1 MTRPAANPENDE
13 SGRAQKSD
21 IEDDENVHGVAL
33 FSLAKNYFRI
43 TRGVPGGG
51 KQMST
56 ETGAA
61 PAHRR
66 KVQESAFNRRN
77 QYSPNQWGHLE
88 QFQVPCQLFINN
100 KLSLSP
106 NATKMLMFLYLRGKG
121 RYKQLQRYATP
132 SGDQNISTVASQEE
146 ISLKTGCARNTLT
159 SVSKELATCGWIE
172 APAQRRAKR
181 GELATN
187 EYFLL
192 HPKTGQRLENLP
204 IRPYFVVPACIIRKE
219 KMHWSLRS
227 MKRSDVALYVAMLF
241 RANQVRKNTFPNNHA
256 LLLKMSKLG
265 RGKKGT
271 YSQAIESLQSK
282 GLITVDEE
290 SVTLCDPMTG
300 EPIVAVVEAVND
312 PANYYDSITGKR
324 ITFNIENPEALLR
337 WVRDSL
343 PNGED
348 VIPENHDEYKIR
360 CPYHPDPD
368 PSLNFNP
375 GKNTFHCFGC
385 GASGTIRKLVK
396 ELSGTSESESIQQ
409 QARVLGYQPAF
420 EPNSDAEAEYRYT
433 DRDGEMLYRVLRLPG
448 KQFSQQQWTPEGW
461 VHHLKGVKKT
471 LYNLPEIDCA
481 ATIIITEGEKDAG
494 RVNQLG
500 LTDFTGRRV
509 VATTSGGADSWQDK
523 FADLLTGPCFR
534 IPAHLPMV
542 DKRRVVVMPDS
553 DEPGQRY
560 KERILQSLDERM
572 IPYCVVSFDGFKD
585 VSDYLD
591 AGHTGA
597 ELAQRIADE
606 LSKIGAGAVTFAE
619 SVPEQLGEITI

>member
-1 MTRPAANPENDE
+1 MN
-13 SGRAQKSD
+13 
-21 IEDDENVHGVAL
+21 
-33 FSLAKNYFRI
+33 
-43 TRGVPGGG
+43 
-51 KQMST
+51 T

-61 PAHRR
+61 PAH
-66 KVQESAFNRRN
+66 QATIQGSTFNRRK
-77 QYSPNQWGHLE
+77 QYSPNQWGRLE
-88 QFQVPCQLFINN
+88 QFQVPCKLFVNN
-100 KLSLSP
+100 TLSLSP
-106 NATKMLMFLYLRGKG
+106 NATKMLMFLYLKGKG

-132 SGDQNISTVASQEE
+132 RGDQTISTVASQEE
-146 ISLKTGCARNTLT
+146 ISLKIGCARNTLT
-159 SVSKELATCGWIE
+159 SLAKELAAARWIE

-204 IRPYFVVPACIIRKE
+204 VKPYFVVPACIIRKQE
-219 KMHWSLRS
+219 MHWSLRS
-227 MKRSDVALYVAMLF
+227 MGRADFSLYATLLF
-241 RANQVRKNTFPNNHA
+241 RANQARKNTFDNNHA
-256 LLLKMSKLG
+256 LLLKMSGLS

-271 YSQAIESLQSK
+271 YSQAIESLQNK

-290 SVTLCDPMTG
+290 TITLCDPMTG

-312 PANYYDSITGKR
+312 PANYYDRFNGKR
-324 ITFNIENPEALLR
+324 ITFNLVDPEALLR

-348 VIPENHDEYKIR
+348 VIPEKNDEYKIR
-360 CPYHPDPD
+360 CPYHADPD

-375 GKNTFHCFGC
+375 RKNTFHCFGC
-385 GASGTIRKLVK
+385 GAKGTIRKLVRD
-396 ELSGTSESESIQQ
+396 LTGISESEAIKQ
-409 QARVLGYQPAF
+409 QADALGYDAAF
-420 EPNSDAEAEYRYT
+420 EPNSNAEAEYRYT
-433 DRDGEMLYRVLRLPG
+433 DRSGELLYRVLRLPG

-481 ATIIITEGEKDAG
+481 ATIIITEGEKDAD
-494 RVNQLG
+494 RVNQLR

-523 FADLLTGPCFR
+523 FADLLAGLCFR
-534 IPAHLPMV
+534 IPAHLPTV

-553 DEPGQRY
+553 DEPGQKY
-560 KERILQSLDERM
+560 KERILQSLDERT
-572 IPYCVVSFDGFKD
+572 IPYCAVSFDGFKD

-597 ELAQRIADE
+597 ELARRITDE

-619 SVPEQLGEITI
+619 SVPEQLEEITI